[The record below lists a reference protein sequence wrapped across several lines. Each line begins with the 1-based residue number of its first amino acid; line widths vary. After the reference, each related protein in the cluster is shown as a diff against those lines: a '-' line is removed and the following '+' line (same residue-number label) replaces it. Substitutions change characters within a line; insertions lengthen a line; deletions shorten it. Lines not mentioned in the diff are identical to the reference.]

1 MSVLVVGVNHRT
13 APLDLLERIALDA
26 QGVAKAVSGLV
37 ALDSVREAV
46 VLSTCNRTEVYAV
59 AELFHQGFDDIQH
72 FLATTAGVDLETINS
87 HTYAEHDDAAAHHLF
102 SVAAGLDSMVL
113 GEGEVLGQVRDAWEI
128 ARAEGAARSTLNLL
142 FRHCLETGKRART
155 ETGIAR
161 GTASMSHAAVEMAV
175 DHLGSLE
182 NVSVAVVGAGV
193 MGEGIAVA
201 LHSHGAR
208 QMTVLNRTEEHGR
221 SIADRVGGTVQTLAG
236 LDHALVESDLIITCT
251 GAQEPIITTDM
262 ARPATSPD
270 RPTLIIDIAVPRD
283 VHHEVA
289 QLSDVTVLNL
299 DDVQRWAARGREA
312 RTSSVEAVRAIIS
325 EELDRY
331 AIASSAVQAAPLI
344 SALRSHFDSI
354 RRDELDRV
362 AGRLDEDARNA
373 LDVVTTQL
381 LAKLLHE
388 PSVRLRLEAG
398 SPRGERL
405 SSAVIDLFNLD
416 DPHAGDA

>member
-26 QGVAKAVSGLV
+26 QSVAKAVSGLV

-128 ARAEGAARSTLNLL
+128 AQAEGAARSTLNLL

-155 ETGIAR
+155 ETDIAR

-175 DHLGSLE
+175 DHLGSLD
-182 NVSVAVVGAGV
+182 NVSVAVVGAGN

-201 LHSHGAR
+201 LHGHGAR
-208 QMTVLNRTEEHGR
+208 QMRVLNRTEEHGR
-221 SIADRVGGTVQTLAG
+221 SIADRVNGTVQPLAA

-251 GAQEPIITTDM
+251 GAPEPIITTEM

-299 DDVQRWAARGREA
+299 DDVQRWAERGREA
-312 RTSSVEAVRAIIS
+312 RTSSVEAVKAIIS

-405 SSAVIDLFNLD
+405 ASAVIDLFNLD

>member
-128 ARAEGAARSTLNLL
+128 AQAEGAARSTLNLL

-155 ETGIAR
+155 ETDIAR

-175 DHLGSLE
+175 DHLGSLD
-182 NVSVAVVGAGV
+182 NVSVAVVGAGL

-201 LHSHGAR
+201 LHGHGAR
-208 QMTVLNRTEEHGR
+208 RMTVLNRTEEHGR
-221 SIADRVGGTVQTLAG
+221 SIADRVDGTVQPLAA
-236 LDHALVESDLIITCT
+236 LDHALVESDLIISCT
-251 GAQEPIITTDM
+251 SAQEPIITTDM
-262 ARPATSPD
+262 ARPASSPD

-299 DDVQRWAARGREA
+299 DDLQRWAARGREA
-312 RTSSVEAVRAIIS
+312 RTSSVEAVRTIIS

>member
-128 ARAEGAARSTLNLL
+128 AQAEGAARSTLNLL

-155 ETGIAR
+155 ETDIAR

-175 DHLGSLE
+175 DHLGSLD
-182 NVSVAVVGAGV
+182 NVSVAVVGAGL

-201 LHSHGAR
+201 LHGHGAR
-208 QMTVLNRTEEHGR
+208 RMTVLNRTEEHGR
-221 SIADRVGGTVQTLAG
+221 SIADRVDGTVQPLAA
-236 LDHALVESDLIITCT
+236 LDHALVESDLIISCT
-251 GAQEPIITTDM
+251 SAQEPIITTDM
-262 ARPATSPD
+262 ARPASSPD

-299 DDVQRWAARGREA
+299 DDLQRWAARGREA
-312 RTSSVEAVRAIIS
+312 RTSSVEAVRTIIS

-331 AIASSAVQAAPLI
+331 AIASSAMQAAPLI

>member
-128 ARAEGAARSTLNLL
+128 AQAEGAARSTLNLL

-155 ETGIAR
+155 ETDIAR

-175 DHLGSLE
+175 DYLGSLD
-182 NVSVAVVGAGV
+182 NVSVAVVGAGL

-201 LHSHGAR
+201 LHGHGAR
-208 QMTVLNRTEEHGR
+208 RMTVLNRTEEHGR
-221 SIADRVGGTVQTLAG
+221 SIADRVDGTVQPLAA
-236 LDHALVESDLIITCT
+236 LDHALVESDLIISCT
-251 GAQEPIITTDM
+251 SAQEPIITTDM
-262 ARPATSPD
+262 ARPASSPD

-331 AIASSAVQAAPLI
+331 AIASSAMQAAPLI
-344 SALRSHFDSI
+344 SALRSHFDSV

>member
-1 MSVLVVGVNHRT
+1 
-13 APLDLLERIALDA
+13 
-26 QGVAKAVSGLV
+26 
-37 ALDSVREAV
+37 
-46 VLSTCNRTEVYAV
+46 
-59 AELFHQGFDDIQH
+59 
-72 FLATTAGVDLETINS
+72 
-87 HTYAEHDDAAAHHLF
+87 
-102 SVAAGLDSMVL
+102 
-113 GEGEVLGQVRDAWEI
+113 
-128 ARAEGAARSTLNLL
+128 
-142 FRHCLETGKRART
+142 
-155 ETGIAR
+155 
-161 GTASMSHAAVEMAV
+161 MSHAAVEMAV
-175 DHLGSLE
+175 DHLGSLD
-182 NVSVAVVGAGV
+182 NVSVAVVGAGI

-201 LHSHGAR
+201 LHGHGAR
-208 QMTVLNRTEEHGR
+208 HMTVLNRTEEHGR
-221 SIADRVGGTVQTLAG
+221 SIADRVNGTVQPLAA

-251 GAQEPIITTDM
+251 GAPEPIITPEM

-299 DDVQRWAARGREA
+299 EDVQRWAERGREA
-312 RTSSVEAVRAIIS
+312 RTSSVEAVKAIIS

-405 SSAVIDLFNLD
+405 ASAVIDLFNLD

>member
-13 APLDLLERIALDA
+13 APLGVLERIALDA
-26 QGVAKAVSGLV
+26 QSVAKAVSGLV

-128 ARAEGAARSTLNLL
+128 AQAEGAARSTLNLL

-155 ETGIAR
+155 ETDIAR

-175 DHLGSLE
+175 DQLGSLD
-182 NVSVAVVGAGV
+182 NVSVAVVGAGI

-201 LHSHGAR
+201 LHGHGAR

-221 SIADRVGGTVQTLAG
+221 SIADRVNGTVQPLAA

-251 GAQEPIITTDM
+251 GAPEPIITTEM
-262 ARPATSPD
+262 ARSATSPD

-299 DDVQRWAARGREA
+299 DDVQRWAERGREA
-312 RTSSVEAVRAIIS
+312 RTSSVEAVKAIIS
-325 EELDRY
+325 EELDRW

-405 SSAVIDLFNLD
+405 ASAVIDLFNLD
-416 DPHAGDA
+416 DPHSGDA

>member
-26 QGVAKAVSGLV
+26 QSVAKAVSGLV

-128 ARAEGAARSTLNLL
+128 AQAEGAARSTLNLL

-155 ETGIAR
+155 ETDIAR

-175 DHLGSLE
+175 DHLGSLD
-182 NVSVAVVGAGV
+182 NVSVAVVGAGI

-201 LHSHGAR
+201 LHGHGAR

-221 SIADRVGGTVQTLAG
+221 SIADRVNGTVQPLAA

-251 GAQEPIITTDM
+251 GAPEPIITTEM
-262 ARPATSPD
+262 ARSATSPD

-289 QLSDVTVLNL
+289 QLSDLTVLNL
-299 DDVQRWAARGREA
+299 DDVQRWAERGREA
-312 RTSSVEAVRAIIS
+312 RTSSIEAVRAIIS

-354 RRDELDRV
+354 RCDELDRV

-405 SSAVIDLFNLD
+405 ASAVIDLFNLD

>member
-26 QGVAKAVSGLV
+26 QSVAKAVSGLV

-46 VLSTCNRTEVYAV
+46 ILSTCNRTEVYAV

-128 ARAEGAARSTLNLL
+128 AQAEGAARSTLNLL

-155 ETGIAR
+155 ETDIAR

-175 DHLGSLE
+175 DHLGSLD
-182 NVSVAVVGAGV
+182 NVSVAVVGAGL

-201 LHSHGAR
+201 LHGHGAR
-208 QMTVLNRTEEHGR
+208 RMTVLNRTEEHGR
-221 SIADRVGGTVQTLAG
+221 SIADRVDGTVQPLAA
-236 LDHALVESDLIITCT
+236 LDHALVESDLVITCT

-262 ARPATSPD
+262 ARPASSPD

-299 DDVQRWAARGREA
+299 DDVQRWAA
-312 RTSSVEAVRAIIS
+312 
-325 EELDRY
+325 
-331 AIASSAVQAAPLI
+331 AAEKLEP
-344 SALRSHFDSI
+344 
-354 RRDELDRV
+354 
-362 AGRLDEDARNA
+362 RLWKR
-373 LDVVTTQL
+373 
-381 LAKLLHE
+381 
-388 PSVRLRLEAG
+388 
-398 SPRGERL
+398 
-405 SSAVIDLFNLD
+405 
-416 DPHAGDA
+416 

>member
-1 MSVLVVGVNHRT
+1 MSVLVVGVNHHT

-37 ALDSVREAV
+37 SLDSVREAV

-87 HTYAEHDDAAAHHLF
+87 HTYAEHDDAAAQHLF

-128 ARAEGAARSTLNLL
+128 AQAEGAARSTLNLL
-142 FRHCLETGKRART
+142 FRHSLETGKRART
-155 ETGIAR
+155 ETDIAR

-175 DHLGSLE
+175 DRLGSLD
-182 NVSVAVVGAGV
+182 NVSVAVVGAGI

-201 LHSHGAR
+201 LHGHGASR
-208 QMTVLNRTEEHGR
+208 MTVLNRTEEHGR
-221 SIADRVGGTVQTLAG
+221 SIADRVNGTVQPLAS

-251 GAQEPIITTDM
+251 GAPQPIITTDM
-262 ARPATSPD
+262 ARSATSPD

-299 DDVQRWAARGREA
+299 DDVQRWAERGREA

-405 SSAVIDLFNLD
+405 ASAVTDLFNLD

>member
-26 QGVAKAVSGLV
+26 QSVAKAVSGLV

-128 ARAEGAARSTLNLL
+128 AQAEGAARSTLNLL

-155 ETGIAR
+155 ETDIAR

-175 DHLGSLE
+175 DQLGSLD
-182 NVSVAVVGAGV
+182 NVSVAVVGAGI

-201 LHSHGAR
+201 LHGHGAR

-221 SIADRVGGTVQTLAG
+221 SIADRVNGTVQPLAA

-251 GAQEPIITTDM
+251 GAPEPIITTEM
-262 ARPATSPD
+262 ARSATSPD

-299 DDVQRWAARGREA
+299 DDVQRWAERGREA
-312 RTSSVEAVRAIIS
+312 RTSSVEAVKAIIS

>member
-26 QGVAKAVSGLV
+26 QSVAKAVSGLV

-102 SVAAGLDSMVL
+102 SVASGLDSMVL

-128 ARAEGAARSTLNLL
+128 AQAEGAARSTLNLL

-155 ETGIAR
+155 ETDIAR

-175 DHLGSLE
+175 DQLGSLD
-182 NVSVAVVGAGV
+182 NVSVAVVGAGI

-201 LHSHGAR
+201 LHGHGAR

-221 SIADRVGGTVQTLAG
+221 SIADRVNGTVQPLAA

-251 GAQEPIITTDM
+251 GAPEPIITTEM
-262 ARPATSPD
+262 ARSATSPD

-299 DDVQRWAARGREA
+299 DDVQRWAERGREA
-312 RTSSVEAVRAIIS
+312 RTSSVEAVKAIIS

-405 SSAVIDLFNLD
+405 ASAVIDLFNLD
-416 DPHAGDA
+416 DPHVGDA

>member
-1 MSVLVVGVNHRT
+1 MTFSTSLPPPLVLTSKRLTLTRT
-13 APLDLLERIALDA
+13 P
-26 QGVAKAVSGLV
+26 
-37 ALDSVREAV
+37 
-46 VLSTCNRTEVYAV
+46 NM
-59 AELFHQGFDDIQH
+59 
-72 FLATTAGVDLETINS
+72 TTQPHITS
-87 HTYAEHDDAAAHHLF
+87 

-128 ARAEGAARSTLNLL
+128 AQAEGAARSTLNLL

-155 ETGIAR
+155 ETDIAR

-182 NVSVAVVGAGV
+182 NVSVAVVGAGL

-201 LHSHGAR
+201 LHGHGAR
-208 QMTVLNRTEEHGR
+208 RMTVLNRTEEHGR
-221 SIADRVGGTVQTLAG
+221 SIADRVGGTVQTLAA
-236 LDHALVESDLIITCT
+236 LDHALVESDLVITCT

-354 RRDELDRV
+354 RRNELDRV

>member
-1 MSVLVVGVNHRT
+1 
-13 APLDLLERIALDA
+13 
-26 QGVAKAVSGLV
+26 
-37 ALDSVREAV
+37 
-46 VLSTCNRTEVYAV
+46 
-59 AELFHQGFDDIQH
+59 
-72 FLATTAGVDLETINS
+72 
-87 HTYAEHDDAAAHHLF
+87 
-102 SVAAGLDSMVL
+102 
-113 GEGEVLGQVRDAWEI
+113 
-128 ARAEGAARSTLNLL
+128 
-142 FRHCLETGKRART
+142 
-155 ETGIAR
+155 
-161 GTASMSHAAVEMAV
+161 
-175 DHLGSLE
+175 
-182 NVSVAVVGAGV
+182 
-193 MGEGIAVA
+193 
-201 LHSHGAR
+201 
-208 QMTVLNRTEEHGR
+208 
-221 SIADRVGGTVQTLAG
+221 
-236 LDHALVESDLIITCT
+236 
-251 GAQEPIITTDM
+251 M
-262 ARPATSPD
+262 ARPASSPD

-299 DDVQRWAARGREA
+299 DDLQRWAARGREA
-312 RTSSVEAVRAIIS
+312 RTSSVEAVRTIIS

>member
-13 APLDLLERIALDA
+13 APLDVLERIALDA
-26 QGVAKAVSGLV
+26 QSVAKAVSGLV

-128 ARAEGAARSTLNLL
+128 AQAEGAARSTLNLL
-142 FRHCLETGKRART
+142 FRRCLETGKRART
-155 ETGIAR
+155 ETDIAR

-175 DHLGSLE
+175 DQLGSLD
-182 NVSVAVVGAGV
+182 NVSVAVVGAGI

-201 LHSHGAR
+201 LHGHGAR

-221 SIADRVGGTVQTLAG
+221 SIADRVNGTVQPLAA

-251 GAQEPIITTDM
+251 GAPEPIITTEM
-262 ARPATSPD
+262 ARSATSPD

-299 DDVQRWAARGREA
+299 DDVQRWAERGREA
-312 RTSSVEAVRAIIS
+312 RTSSVEAVKAIIS

-405 SSAVIDLFNLD
+405 ASAVIDLFNLD

>member
-26 QGVAKAVSGLV
+26 QSVAKAVSGLV

-128 ARAEGAARSTLNLL
+128 AQAEGAARSTLNLL
-142 FRHCLETGKRART
+142 FRRCLETGKRART
-155 ETGIAR
+155 ETDIAR

-175 DHLGSLE
+175 DQLGSLD
-182 NVSVAVVGAGV
+182 NVSVAVVGAGI

-201 LHSHGAR
+201 LHGHGDR

-221 SIADRVGGTVQTLAG
+221 SIADRVNGTVQPLAA

-251 GAQEPIITTDM
+251 GAPEPIITTEM
-262 ARPATSPD
+262 ARSATSPD

-299 DDVQRWAARGREA
+299 DDVQRWAERGREA
-312 RTSSVEAVRAIIS
+312 RTSSVEAVKAIIS

-405 SSAVIDLFNLD
+405 ASAVIDLFNLD

>member
-13 APLDLLERIALDA
+13 APLDVLERIALDA
-26 QGVAKAVSGLV
+26 QSVAKAVSGLV

-128 ARAEGAARSTLNLL
+128 AQAEGAARSTLNLL
-142 FRHCLETGKRART
+142 FRRCLETGKRART
-155 ETGIAR
+155 ETDIAR

-175 DHLGSLE
+175 DHLGSLD
-182 NVSVAVVGAGV
+182 NVSVAVVGAGI

-201 LHSHGAR
+201 LHGHGAR
-208 QMTVLNRTEEHGR
+208 HMTVLNRTEEHGR
-221 SIADRVGGTVQTLAG
+221 SIADRVNGTVQPLAA

-251 GAQEPIITTDM
+251 GAPEPIITTEM
-262 ARPATSPD
+262 ARSATSPD

-299 DDVQRWAARGREA
+299 DDVQRWAERGREA
-312 RTSSVEAVRAIIS
+312 RTSSVEAVKAIIS

-405 SSAVIDLFNLD
+405 ASAIIDLFNLD

>member
-354 RRDELDRV
+354 RRNELDRV

-373 LDVVTTQL
+373 LDHVTTQL

>member
-13 APLDLLERIALDA
+13 APLGVLERIALDA
-26 QGVAKAVSGLV
+26 QSVAKAVSGLV

-128 ARAEGAARSTLNLL
+128 AQAEGAARSTLNLL

-155 ETGIAR
+155 ETDIAR

-175 DHLGSLE
+175 DQLGSLD
-182 NVSVAVVGAGV
+182 NVSVAVVGAGI

-201 LHSHGAR
+201 LHGHGAR

-221 SIADRVGGTVQTLAG
+221 SIADRVNGTVQPLAA

-251 GAQEPIITTDM
+251 GAPEPIITTEM
-262 ARPATSPD
+262 ARSATSPD

-299 DDVQRWAARGREA
+299 DDVQRWAERGREA
-312 RTSSVEAVRAIIS
+312 RTSSVEAVKAIIS

-405 SSAVIDLFNLD
+405 ASAVIDLFNLD

>member
-128 ARAEGAARSTLNLL
+128 AQAEGAARSTLNLL

-155 ETGIAR
+155 ETDIAR

-175 DHLGSLE
+175 DYLGSLD
-182 NVSVAVVGAGV
+182 NVSVAVVGAGL

-201 LHSHGAR
+201 LHGHGAR
-208 QMTVLNRTEEHGR
+208 RMTVLNRTEEHGR
-221 SIADRVGGTVQTLAG
+221 SIADRVDGTVQPLAA
-236 LDHALVESDLIITCT
+236 LDHALVESDLIISCT
-251 GAQEPIITTDM
+251 SAQEPIITTDM
-262 ARPATSPD
+262 ARPASSPD

-299 DDVQRWAARGREA
+299 DDLQRWAARGREA
-312 RTSSVEAVRAIIS
+312 RTSSVEAVRTIIS

-416 DPHAGDA
+416 DPHAVDA

>member
-13 APLDLLERIALDA
+13 APLDVLERIALDA
-26 QGVAKAVSGLV
+26 QSVAKAVSGLV

-128 ARAEGAARSTLNLL
+128 AQAEGAARSTLNLL

-155 ETGIAR
+155 ETDIAR

-175 DHLGSLE
+175 DHLGSLD
-182 NVSVAVVGAGV
+182 NVSVAVVGAGI

-201 LHSHGAR
+201 LHGHGAR

-221 SIADRVGGTVQTLAG
+221 AIADRVNGTVQPLAA

-251 GAQEPIITTDM
+251 GAPEPIITTEM
-262 ARPATSPD
+262 ARSATSPD

-299 DDVQRWAARGREA
+299 DDVQRWAERGREA
-312 RTSSVEAVRAIIS
+312 RTSSVEAVKAIIS

-405 SSAVIDLFNLD
+405 ASAVIDLFNLD
-416 DPHAGDA
+416 DPHVGDA

>member
-26 QGVAKAVSGLV
+26 QSVAKAVSGLV
-37 ALDSVREAV
+37 ALDSVREAI

-87 HTYAEHDDAAAHHLF
+87 HTYAEHDEAAAHHLF

-128 ARAEGAARSTLNLL
+128 AQAEGAARSTLNLL

-155 ETGIAR
+155 ETDIAR

-175 DHLGSLE
+175 DQLGSLD
-182 NVSVAVVGAGV
+182 NVSVAVVGAGI

-201 LHSHGAR
+201 LHGHGAR

-221 SIADRVGGTVQTLAG
+221 SIADRVNGTVQPLAA

-251 GAQEPIITTDM
+251 GAPEPIITTEM
-262 ARPATSPD
+262 ARSATSPD

-299 DDVQRWAARGREA
+299 DDVQRWAERGREA
-312 RTSSVEAVRAIIS
+312 RTSSVEAVKAIIS

-354 RRDELDRV
+354 RCDELDRV

-405 SSAVIDLFNLD
+405 ASAVIDLFNLD

>member
-13 APLDLLERIALDA
+13 APLDVLERIALDA
-26 QGVAKAVSGLV
+26 QSVAKAVSGLV

-128 ARAEGAARSTLNLL
+128 AQAEGAARSTLNLL
-142 FRHCLETGKRART
+142 FRRCLETGKRART
-155 ETGIAR
+155 ETDIAR

-175 DHLGSLE
+175 DQLGSLD
-182 NVSVAVVGAGV
+182 NVSVAVVGAGI

-201 LHSHGAR
+201 LHGHGAR

-221 SIADRVGGTVQTLAG
+221 SIADRVNGTVQPLAA

-251 GAQEPIITTDM
+251 GAPEPIITTET
-262 ARPATSPD
+262 ARSATSPD

-299 DDVQRWAARGREA
+299 DDVQRWAERGREA
-312 RTSSVEAVRAIIS
+312 RTSSVEAVKAIIS

-405 SSAVIDLFNLD
+405 ASAVIDLFNLD

>member
-46 VLSTCNRTEVYAV
+46 ILSTCNRTEVYAV

-87 HTYAEHDDAAAHHLF
+87 HRYAEHDDAAAQHLF

-128 ARAEGAARSTLNLL
+128 AQAEGAARSTLNLL

-155 ETGIAR
+155 ETDIAR

-182 NVSVAVVGAGV
+182 NVSVAVVGAGL

-201 LHSHGAR
+201 LHGHGAR
-208 QMTVLNRTEEHGR
+208 RMTVLNRTEEHGR
-221 SIADRVGGTVQTLAG
+221 SIADRVDGTVQPLAA
-236 LDHALVESDLIITCT
+236 LDHALVESDLVITCT
-251 GAQEPIITTDM
+251 GAQEPIITTDT
-262 ARPATSPD
+262 ARPASSPD

-362 AGRLDEDARNA
+362 AGRLNEDARNA

>member
-26 QGVAKAVSGLV
+26 QSVAKAVSGLV

-102 SVAAGLDSMVL
+102 SVASGLDSMVL

-128 ARAEGAARSTLNLL
+128 AQAEGAARSTLNLL

-155 ETGIAR
+155 ETDIAR

-175 DHLGSLE
+175 DHLGSLD
-182 NVSVAVVGAGV
+182 NVSVAVVGAGI

-201 LHSHGAR
+201 LHGHGAR

-221 SIADRVGGTVQTLAG
+221 SIADRVNGTVQPLAA

-251 GAQEPIITTDM
+251 GAPEPIITTEM
-262 ARPATSPD
+262 AQPATSPD

-289 QLSDVTVLNL
+289 QLSDLTVLNL
-299 DDVQRWAARGREA
+299 DDVQRWAERGREA
-312 RTSSVEAVRAIIS
+312 RTSSVEAVKAIIS

-331 AIASSAVQAAPLI
+331 AIASSAVQVAPLI

-354 RRDELDRV
+354 RRDELERV
-362 AGRLDEDARNA
+362 AGRLDDDARNA

-398 SPRGERL
+398 TPRGERL
-405 SSAVIDLFNLD
+405 ASAVIDLFNLD
-416 DPHAGDA
+416 DPLSGDA